1 MPIENNDK
9 GTEIA
14 VNRILSIEAD
24 KINKT
29 FLEEMFAAYHDKET
43 NQFKDSNFKPTDKIE
58 LTNKQYKYVTGKIET
73 TLGRLVFNRYVL
85 ERTGFIEHLG
95 YWNKEMNAKGL
106 SALNVAVNNLVI
118 NDKMTTKDLGNYI
131 DSRDTLGFWCA
142 AFLAVSVSAGLLRP
156 MENVNKRK
164 MELFKEHQE
173 ALHSSNSVEQVMTA
187 NKIEKELMSMVREN
201 LKDDIGYD
209 MYASGDGNLDNNYKT
224 INVMRGA
231 VFNNITKKYDVVES
245 SLMDGVKKKD
255 ITAFANSVVAAAYP
269 SAVGTA
275 EAGYL
280 SKIILSL
287 LQSEHID
294 PNPDSD
300 CGTKATI
307 PFTVTEKNK
316 QYILFRYLDIDGKK
330 VLTNLENINSFVGKT
345 VNMYSPQGCTHDAIC
360 GKCAGRVFHNLGV
373 TQIGLLTTQIT
384 QKLLNLKLKA
394 KHDLSQSAGIIPENG
409 MFLHPNKY
417 YHVENGMLVNNV
429 SMKVFV
435 PRILEDDGVRGFYR
449 EPTSISCMGILPVKF
464 YDRNDNELLST
475 MMTVPAM
482 ISLNIYND
490 IQEDIDNYI
499 ISYDPESD
507 ICSMGIQKT
516 FVNVETFIN
525 QIYIHGK
532 TAQIPYNLLTNMMFK
547 CLDINGT
554 DLTGP
559 SIIYELLAR
568 RVCRVGNDTFAKV
581 YGKNPNVD
589 QMSYVKKRYDTAVQE
604 AGVLQA
610 VLFERTSESINIGL
624 SQTLDGLE
632 PTPTPMEAIIKA

>member
-95 YWNKEMNAKGL
+95 YWNKEMNSKGL

-231 VFNNITKKYDVVES
+231 VFNNITKKYAVVES

-307 PFTVTEKNK
+307 PFTVTEEKGYCPDYSNRKKEKERSLDDFIKN
-316 QYILFRYLDIDGKK
+316 I
-330 VLTNLENINSFVGKT
+330 
-345 VNMYSPQGCTHDAIC
+345 
-360 GKCAGRVFHNLGV
+360 
-373 TQIGLLTTQIT
+373 
-384 QKLLNLKLKA
+384 
-394 KHDLSQSAGIIPENG
+394 
-409 MFLHPNKY
+409 
-417 YHVENGMLVNNV
+417 
-429 SMKVFV
+429 
-435 PRILEDDGVRGFYR
+435 
-449 EPTSISCMGILPVKF
+449 
-464 YDRNDNELLST
+464 
-475 MMTVPAM
+475 
-482 ISLNIYND
+482 
-490 IQEDIDNYI
+490 
-499 ISYDPESD
+499 
-507 ICSMGIQKT
+507 
-516 FVNVETFIN
+516 
-525 QIYIHGK
+525 
-532 TAQIPYNLLTNMMFK
+532 
-547 CLDINGT
+547 
-554 DLTGP
+554 
-559 SIIYELLAR
+559 
-568 RVCRVGNDTFAKV
+568 
-581 YGKNPNVD
+581 
-589 QMSYVKKRYDTAVQE
+589 
-604 AGVLQA
+604 
-610 VLFERTSESINIGL
+610 ER
-624 SQTLDGLE
+624 
-632 PTPTPMEAIIKA
+632 